1 MFIMGY
7 GISMDV
13 EDLPFA
19 VLDHDQT
26 TPSQIYTLDL
36 AGSRYFIEQPPIAN
50 YDELDRRRRSGEL
63 SLALMFP
70 TTYVLAIARG
80 ALSKALGFADLGS
93 SLLPLALAIPA
104 IQALSVALLKKQES

>member
-63 SLALMFP
+63 SLALEIPPDF
-70 TTYVLAIARG
+70 VREVARG
-80 ALSKALGFADLGS
+80 DSVEIGARIDGAMPFAPRTCAARPRSLDLH
-93 SLLPLALAIPA
+93 LYP
-104 IQALSVALLKKQES
+104 